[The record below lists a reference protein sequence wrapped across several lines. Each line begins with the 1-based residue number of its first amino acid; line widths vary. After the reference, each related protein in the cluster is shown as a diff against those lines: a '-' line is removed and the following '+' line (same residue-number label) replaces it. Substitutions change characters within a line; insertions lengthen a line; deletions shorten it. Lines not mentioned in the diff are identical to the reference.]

1 MKVNKDIRTI
11 QPFKFK
17 DNYNIDY
24 TPYYVLE
31 KGVYRFLD
39 KFVRLECM
47 YKFGIMCQCE
57 RVSTKDGFKY
67 CYNGIEITER
77 QKDFLRKRAIALSNE
92 KILGVYYECGCKK
105 NKGPE

>member
-24 TPYYVLE
+24 TPYYVIE
-31 KGVYRFLD
+31 NGVYKFND
-39 KFVRLECM
+39 KLARINFM

-57 RVSTKDGFKY
+57 RISTKKGFKY
-67 CYNGIEITER
+67 CYNGVEITER
-77 QKDFLRKRAIALSNE
+77 QKEFLRKRAIALNDGLTS
-92 KILGVYYECGCKK
+92 LGVHFNCGCK
-105 NKGPE
+105 NKKKT